1 MDLKLEVVVIPV
13 ADVDRAKAFY
23 ADALQCREDADVAT
37 DDDFRVVQMTPPGSS
52 CSIIFGTGLTS
63 ATPGSVEG
71 NIFVVDD
78 IISAR
83 AELLA
88 RGVDIGDVFHDA
100 GGVFHHSGTTA
111 RVPGPDP
118 GRSSYGSF
126 ASFTDPDGNTWFL
139 QEITQRLPGR

>member
-1 MDLKLEVVVIPV
+1 MDLRLEVVVIPV
-13 ADVDRAKAFY
+13 ADVDRAKSFY
-23 ADALQCREDADVAT
+23 ANVLQCREDADIAT
-37 DDDFRVVQMTPPGSS
+37 GDDFRVVQMTPPGSS

-63 ATPGSVEG
+63 AAPGSVEG

-78 IISAR
+78 IVSAR

-88 RGVDIGDVFHDA
+88 GGVDMSEIFHDA
-100 GGVFHHSGTTA
+100 GGIFHHSGTSA
-111 RVPGPDP
+111 RVAGPDP
-118 GRSSYGSF
+118 GRTSYGSF

>member
-1 MDLKLEVVVIPV
+1 
-13 ADVDRAKAFY
+13 
-23 ADALQCREDADVAT
+23 
-37 DDDFRVVQMTPPGSS
+37 MTPPGSS

-63 ATPGSVEG
+63 AAPGSVEG

-78 IISAR
+78 IVAAR
-83 AELLA
+83 AELVD
-88 RGVDIGDVFHDA
+88 RGVAIGEVFHDA
-100 GGVFHHSGTTA
+100 GGIFHHTGTTA

-118 GRSSYGSF
+118 ARTSYGSF